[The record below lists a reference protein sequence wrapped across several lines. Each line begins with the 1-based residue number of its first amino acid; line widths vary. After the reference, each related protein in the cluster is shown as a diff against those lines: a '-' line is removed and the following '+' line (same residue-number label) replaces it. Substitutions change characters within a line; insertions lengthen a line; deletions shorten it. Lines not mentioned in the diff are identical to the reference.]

1 MVLGTRPGGFEYQ
14 TSVEH
19 QLGPQF
25 WEQESDLMDPKR
37 ECKDLAILGSLVNL
51 LLYDDHRIVFGWN

>member
-25 WEQESDLMDPKR
+25 WEQESDLMDPKP
-37 ECKDLAILGSLVNL
+37 ECKDLAQYLG
-51 LLYDDHRIVFGWN
+51 HW